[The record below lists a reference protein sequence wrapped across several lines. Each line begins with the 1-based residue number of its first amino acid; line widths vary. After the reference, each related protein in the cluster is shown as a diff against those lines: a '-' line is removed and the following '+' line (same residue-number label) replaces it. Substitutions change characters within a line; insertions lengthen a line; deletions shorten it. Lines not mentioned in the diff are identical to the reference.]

1 MQISFLNKMCCGG
14 RLKSAVPAEKI
25 SQILPLLSTS
35 ENQGGHFVDI
45 LAWWTRFKNEKV
57 PYYRALFNFKLFNS
71 TIIHCITKTN
81 NLKLF

>member
-1 MQISFLNKMCCGG
+1 MCCGG

-45 LAWWTRFKNEKV
+45 LVRWTRFKNEKV

-71 TIIHCITKTN
+71 AIFSLYH
-81 NLKLF
+81 KLFKKTRGFAKIF

>member
-1 MQISFLNKMCCGG
+1 FFKKIQFNKMCCGG

-45 LAWWTRFKNEKV
+45 LACGHVLKMKKCR
-57 PYYRALFNFKLFNS
+57 
-71 TIIHCITKTN
+71 IIGHFLTLNYSIPP
-81 NLKLF
+81 